1 MYGLVNFRGDMATG
15 TVINNGGFIM
25 KYTEKEVLQFVEEN
39 DVKFVK
45 LMFCD
50 IFGSLKTISVIAGE
64 LPKIF
69 REGLVFDASKLGG
82 FLNVTVSDLRLFPDP
97 DTLALLP
104 WRPQHGRVVRFFCH
118 LKYPDGTAFEGDGR
132 FFLKTAIAYARGKG
146 YNFQIGTSCE
156 FYCFEKND
164 QDMPTKQPHDYAGY
178 CDAAPVDKG
187 ENLRRDICLTLEQ
200 MDIFP
205 ESSRHETGPGQNEID
220 FQYSNALKAADNL
233 VTFKNVVKSMADRNG
248 LYATFMPKP
257 IIENCGSGLHIMLM
271 CMKGTENVFRPH
283 MGELSQEAQYM
294 TAGIL
299 KNVKDM
305 TLFLNTTT
313 NSYKRFG
320 SLLAPKY
327 ISWSHENYAQLLR
340 APLDNNEENGII
352 LRSPDNTCNPY
363 FAMGLLIYACIDGVI
378 NKQKLS
384 EPFNVDTRFAE
395 EAELEKLETLPET
408 LEEAVEVAEQSEFLK
423 EHLPE
428 VLLENYIRQKKELI
442 GDYNRAPDKEQFET
456 VRYFYHL

>member
-1 MYGLVNFRGDMATG
+1 
-15 TVINNGGFIM
+15 M

-69 REGLVFDASKLGG
+69 REGLIFDASKLGG
-82 FLNVTVSDLRLFPDP
+82 FLNVTASDLRLFPDP

-132 FFLKTAIAYARGKG
+132 FFLKTAIAYAKGKG
-146 YNFQIGTSCE
+146 YNFQIGTSWE
-156 FYCFEKND
+156 FYCFVKD
-164 QDMPTKQPHDYAGY
+164 DTDMPTKRPHDYAGY
-178 CDAAPVDKG
+178 CDAAPVDRG

-233 VTFKNVVKSMADRNG
+233 VTFKNVVKSVADRNG

-257 IIENCGSGLHIMLM
+257 LDRINGSGMHMNMSLFT
-271 CMKGTENVFRPH
+271 KDGNAFFDEN
-283 MGELSQEAQYM
+283 GEDQLSQNAKYFLGGLLKHARSF
-294 TAGIL
+294 TAVT
-299 KNVKDM
+299 NPTV
-305 TLFLNTTT
+305 
-313 NSYKRFG
+313 NSYKRLVPG
-320 SLLAPKY
+320 YEAPVYVAWSGHNRSPLVRVPIARGLSTRLELRSVDPSANPYLAVATILAAGLDGLKNKIEAPKA
-327 ISWSHENYAQLLR
+327 IDRNIYAMDDDER
-340 APLDNNEENGII
+340 KANGIVDLPSTLHNALKELTADEVI
-352 LRSPDNTCNPY
+352 KK
-363 FAMGLLIYACIDGVI
+363 AMGPHLYSNFVEAKRLEWAAYRQEV
-378 NKQKLS
+378 S
-384 EPFNVDTRFAE
+384 EWERQQYL
-395 EAELEKLETLPET
+395 EL
-408 LEEAVEVAEQSEFLK
+408 
-423 EHLPE
+423 
-428 VLLENYIRQKKELI
+428 Y
-442 GDYNRAPDKEQFET
+442 
-456 VRYFYHL
+456 

>member
-1 MYGLVNFRGDMATG
+1 
-15 TVINNGGFIM
+15 M

-69 REGLVFDASKLGG
+69 REGLIFDASKLGG
-82 FLNVTVSDLRLFPDP
+82 FLNVTASDLRLFPDP

-118 LKYPDGTAFEGDGR
+118 LKYPDGTAFEGGR
-132 FFLKTAIAYARGKG
+132 LFLKTAIAYAKGKG

-156 FYCFEKND
+156 FYCFEKD
-164 QDMPTKQPHDYAGY
+164 DTDMPTKRPHDYAGY
-178 CDAAPVDKG
+178 CDAAPVDRG

-233 VTFKNVVKSMADRNG
+233 VTFKNVVKSVADRNG

-257 IIENCGSGLHIMLM
+257 IVDNCGSGLHIMLM
-271 CMKGTENVFRPH
+271 CMKGTENVFRPQL
-283 MGELSQEAQYM
+283 GGLSKEAERM
-294 TAGIL
+294 IAGIL
-299 KNVKDM
+299 KNVGDM

-340 APLDNNEENGII
+340 APLADTDENGII
-352 LRSPDNTCNPY
+352 LRSADNTCNPY

-378 NKQKLS
+378 NKEELPK
-384 EPFNVDTRFAE
+384 PFNFNIGSADE
-395 EAELEKLETLPET
+395 SELAKLETLPQS
-408 LEEAVEVAEQSEFLK
+408 LKEAVERAEKSEFLADR
-423 EHLPE
+423 LPE
-428 VLLENYIRQKKELI
+428 HMLERFIAIEKELI
-442 GDYNRAPDKEQFET
+442 IEYERAADKEQFET
-456 VRYFYHL
+456 ARYFYHL

>member
-1 MYGLVNFRGDMATG
+1 
-15 TVINNGGFIM
+15 M

-69 REGLVFDASKLGG
+69 REGLIFDASKLGG
-82 FLNVTVSDLRLFPDP
+82 FLNVTASDLRLFPDP

-104 WRPQHGRVVRFFCH
+104 WRPQHGRVVRFFC

-132 FFLKTAIAYARGKG
+132 FFLKTAIAYAKGKG

-156 FYCFEKND
+156 FYCFEKD
-164 QDMPTKQPHDYAGY
+164 EADMPTKRPHDYAGY
-178 CDAAPVDKG
+178 CDAAPVDRG

-233 VTFKNVVKSMADRNG
+233 VTFKNVVKSVADRNG

-257 IIENCGSGLHIMLM
+257 IVDNCGSGLHIMLM
-271 CMKGTENVFRPH
+271 CMKGTENVFKPQL
-283 MGELSQEAQYM
+283 GGLSKEAERM
-294 TAGIL
+294 IAGIL
-299 KNVKDM
+299 KNVGDM

-340 APLDNNEENGII
+340 APLADTDENGII
-352 LRSPDNTCNPY
+352 LRSADNTCNPY

-378 NKQKLS
+378 NKEELPK
-384 EPFNVDTRFAE
+384 PFNFNIGSADE
-395 EAELEKLETLPET
+395 SELAKLETLPQS
-408 LEEAVEVAEQSEFLK
+408 LEEAVGRAEKSEFLADR
-423 EHLPE
+423 LPE
-428 VLLENYIRQKKELI
+428 HMLERFIAMEKELI
-442 GDYNRAPDKEQFET
+442 IEYERAADKEQFET
-456 VRYFYHL
+456 ARYFYHL

>member
-1 MYGLVNFRGDMATG
+1 
-15 TVINNGGFIM
+15 M

-69 REGLVFDASKLGG
+69 REGLIFDASKLGG
-82 FLNVTVSDLRLFPDP
+82 FLNVTASDLRLFPDP

-132 FFLKTAIAYARGKG
+132 FFLKTAIAYAKGKG

-156 FYCFEKND
+156 FYCFEKD
-164 QDMPTKQPHDYAGY
+164 DTDMPKRPHDYAGY
-178 CDAAPVDKG
+178 CDAAPVDRG

-233 VTFKNVVKSMADRNG
+233 VTFKNVVKSVADRNG

-257 IIENCGSGLHIMLM
+257 IVDNCGSGLHIMLM
-271 CMKGTENVFRPH
+271 CMKGTENVFKPQL
-283 MGELSQEAQYM
+283 GGLSKEAERM
-294 TAGIL
+294 IAGIL
-299 KNVKDM
+299 KNVGDM

-340 APLDNNEENGII
+340 APLADTDENGII
-352 LRSPDNTCNPY
+352 LRSADNTCNPY

-378 NKQKLS
+378 NKEELPK
-384 EPFNVDTRFAE
+384 PFNFNIGSADE
-395 EAELEKLETLPET
+395 SELAKLETLPQS
-408 LEEAVEVAEQSEFLK
+408 LKEAVERAEKSEFLADR
-423 EHLPE
+423 LPE
-428 VLLENYIRQKKELI
+428 HMLERFIAIEKELI
-442 GDYNRAPDKEQFET
+442 IEYERAADKEQFET
-456 VRYFYHL
+456 ARYFYHL

>member
-1 MYGLVNFRGDMATG
+1 
-15 TVINNGGFIM
+15 M

-69 REGLVFDASKLGG
+69 REGLIFDASKLGG
-82 FLNVTVSDLRLFPDP
+82 F
-97 DTLALLP
+97 LALLP

-132 FFLKTAIAYARGKG
+132 FFLKTAIAYAKGKG

-156 FYCFEKND
+156 FYCFEKD
-164 QDMPTKQPHDYAGY
+164 DTDMPTKRPHDYAGY
-178 CDAAPVDKG
+178 CDAAPVDRG

-233 VTFKNVVKSMADRNG
+233 VTFKNVVKSVADRNG

-257 IIENCGSGLHIMLM
+257 IVDNCGSGLHIMLM
-271 CMKGTENVFRPH
+271 CMKGTENVFRPQL
-283 MGELSQEAQYM
+283 GGLSKEAERM
-294 TAGIL
+294 IAGIL
-299 KNVKDM
+299 KNVGDM

-340 APLDNNEENGII
+340 APLADTDENGII
-352 LRSPDNTCNPY
+352 LRSADNTCNPY

-378 NKQKLS
+378 NKEELPK
-384 EPFNVDTRFAE
+384 PFNFNIGSADE
-395 EAELEKLETLPET
+395 SELAKLETLPQS
-408 LEEAVEVAEQSEFLK
+408 LKEAVERAEKSEFLADR
-423 EHLPE
+423 LPE
-428 VLLENYIRQKKELI
+428 HMLERFIAIEKELI
-442 GDYNRAPDKEQFET
+442 IEYERAADKEQFET
-456 VRYFYHL
+456 ARYFYHL

>member
-1 MYGLVNFRGDMATG
+1 
-15 TVINNGGFIM
+15 M

-69 REGLVFDASKLGG
+69 REGLIFDASKLGG
-82 FLNVTVSDLRLFPDP
+82 FLNVTASDLRLFPDP

-132 FFLKTAIAYARGKG
+132 FFLKTAIAYAKGKG

-156 FYCFEKND
+156 FYCFEKD
-164 QDMPTKQPHDYAGY
+164 DTDMPTKRPHDYAGY
-178 CDAAPVDKG
+178 CDAAPVDRG

-205 ESSRHETGPGQNEID
+205 ETGPGQNEID

-233 VTFKNVVKSMADRNG
+233 VTFKNVVKSVADRNG

-257 IIENCGSGLHIMLM
+257 IVDNCGSGLHIMLM
-271 CMKGTENVFRPH
+271 CMKGTENVFRPQL
-283 MGELSQEAQYM
+283 GGLSKEAERM
-294 TAGIL
+294 IAGIL
-299 KNVKDM
+299 KNVGDM

-340 APLDNNEENGII
+340 APLADTDENGII
-352 LRSPDNTCNPY
+352 LRSADNTCNPY

-378 NKQKLS
+378 NKEELPK
-384 EPFNVDTRFAE
+384 PFNFNIGSADE
-395 EAELEKLETLPET
+395 SELAKLETLPQS
-408 LEEAVEVAEQSEFLK
+408 LKEAVERAEKSEFLADR
-423 EHLPE
+423 LPE
-428 VLLENYIRQKKELI
+428 HMLERFIAIEKELI
-442 GDYNRAPDKEQFET
+442 IEYERAADKEQFET
-456 VRYFYHL
+456 ARYFYHL

>member
-1 MYGLVNFRGDMATG
+1 
-15 TVINNGGFIM
+15 M

-69 REGLVFDASKLGG
+69 REGLIFDASKLGG
-82 FLNVTVSDLRLFPDP
+82 FLNVTASDLRLFPDP

-132 FFLKTAIAYARGKG
+132 FFLKTAIAYAKGKG

-156 FYCFEKND
+156 FYCFEKD
-164 QDMPTKQPHDYAGY
+164 DTDMPTKRPHDYAGY
-178 CDAAPVDKG
+178 CDAAPVDRG

-233 VTFKNVVKSMADRNG
+233 VTFKNVVKSVADRNG

-257 IIENCGSGLHIMLM
+257 IVDNCGSGLHIMLM
-271 CMKGTENVFRPH
+271 CMKGTENVFRPQL
-283 MGELSQEAQYM
+283 GGLSKEAERM
-294 TAGIL
+294 IAGIL
-299 KNVKDM
+299 KNV
-305 TLFLNTTT
+305 
-313 NSYKRFG
+313 G

-340 APLDNNEENGII
+340 APLADTDENGII
-352 LRSPDNTCNPY
+352 LRSADNTCNPY

-378 NKQKLS
+378 NKEELPK
-384 EPFNVDTRFAE
+384 PFNFNIGSADE
-395 EAELEKLETLPET
+395 SELAKLETLPQS
-408 LEEAVEVAEQSEFLK
+408 LKEAVERAEKSEFLADR
-423 EHLPE
+423 LPE
-428 VLLENYIRQKKELI
+428 HMLERFIAIEKELI
-442 GDYNRAPDKEQFET
+442 IEYERAADKEQFET
-456 VRYFYHL
+456 ARYFYHL

>member
-1 MYGLVNFRGDMATG
+1 
-15 TVINNGGFIM
+15 M

-69 REGLVFDASKLGG
+69 REGLIFDASKLGG
-82 FLNVTVSDLRLFPDP
+82 FLNVTASDLRLFPDP

-132 FFLKTAIAYARGKG
+132 FFLKTAIAYAKGKG

-156 FYCFEKND
+156 FYCFEKD
-164 QDMPTKQPHDYAGY
+164 DTDMPTKRPHDYAGY
-178 CDAAPVDKG
+178 CDAAPVDRG

-205 ESSRHETGPGQNEID
+205 ESSRHETGPGQ
-220 FQYSNALKAADNL
+220 AADNL
-233 VTFKNVVKSMADRNG
+233 VTFKNVVKSVADRNG

-257 IIENCGSGLHIMLM
+257 IVDNCGSGLHIMLM
-271 CMKGTENVFRPH
+271 CMKGTENVFRPQL
-283 MGELSQEAQYM
+283 GGLSKEAERM
-294 TAGIL
+294 IAGIL
-299 KNVKDM
+299 KNVGDM

-340 APLDNNEENGII
+340 APLADTDENGII
-352 LRSPDNTCNPY
+352 LRSADNTCNPY

-378 NKQKLS
+378 NKEELPK
-384 EPFNVDTRFAE
+384 PFNFNIGSADE
-395 EAELEKLETLPET
+395 SELAKLETLPQS
-408 LEEAVEVAEQSEFLK
+408 LKEAVERAEKSEFLADR
-423 EHLPE
+423 LPE
-428 VLLENYIRQKKELI
+428 HMLERFIAIEKELI
-442 GDYNRAPDKEQFET
+442 IEYERAADKEQFET
-456 VRYFYHL
+456 ARYFYHL

>member
-283 MGELSQEAQYM
+283 MGELSQEAQHM

-378 NKQKLS
+378 NKEKLS

-395 EAELEKLETLPET
+395 EAELAKLETLPET

-442 GDYNRAPDKEQFET
+442 EDYNRAPDKEQFET

>member
-1 MYGLVNFRGDMATG
+1 
-15 TVINNGGFIM
+15 M

-69 REGLVFDASKLGG
+69 REGLIFDASKLGG
-82 FLNVTVSDLRLFPDP
+82 FLNVTASDLRLFPDP

-132 FFLKTAIAYARGKG
+132 FFLKTAIAYAKGKG

-156 FYCFEKND
+156 FYCFEK
-164 QDMPTKQPHDYAGY
+164 DMPTKRPHDYAGY
-178 CDAAPVDKG
+178 CDAAPVDRG

-233 VTFKNVVKSMADRNG
+233 VTFKNVVKSVADRNG

-257 IIENCGSGLHIMLM
+257 IVDNCGSGLHIMLM
-271 CMKGTENVFRPH
+271 CMKGTENVFRPQL
-283 MGELSQEAQYM
+283 GGLSKEAERM
-294 TAGIL
+294 IAGIL
-299 KNVKDM
+299 KNVGDM

-340 APLDNNEENGII
+340 APLADTDENGII
-352 LRSPDNTCNPY
+352 LRSADNTCNPY

-378 NKQKLS
+378 NKEELPK
-384 EPFNVDTRFAE
+384 PFNFNIGSADE
-395 EAELEKLETLPET
+395 SELAKLETLPQS
-408 LEEAVEVAEQSEFLK
+408 LKEAVERAEKSEFLADR
-423 EHLPE
+423 LPE
-428 VLLENYIRQKKELI
+428 HMLERFIAIEKELI
-442 GDYNRAPDKEQFET
+442 IEYERAADKEQFET
-456 VRYFYHL
+456 ARYFYHL

>member
-1 MYGLVNFRGDMATG
+1 
-15 TVINNGGFIM
+15 M

-69 REGLVFDASKLGG
+69 REGLIFDASKLGG
-82 FLNVTVSDLRLFPDP
+82 FLNVTASDLRLFPDP

-104 WRPQHGRVVRFFCH
+104 WRPQHG
-118 LKYPDGTAFEGDGR
+118 
-132 FFLKTAIAYARGKG
+132 
-146 YNFQIGTSCE
+146 S
-156 FYCFEKND
+156 FEKD
-164 QDMPTKQPHDYAGY
+164 DTDMPTKRPHDYAGY
-178 CDAAPVDKG
+178 CDAAPVDRG

-233 VTFKNVVKSMADRNG
+233 VTFKNVVKSVADRNG

-257 IIENCGSGLHIMLM
+257 IVDNCGSGLHIMLM
-271 CMKGTENVFRPH
+271 CMKGTENVFRPQL
-283 MGELSQEAQYM
+283 GGLSKEAERM
-294 TAGIL
+294 IAGIL
-299 KNVKDM
+299 KNVGDM

-340 APLDNNEENGII
+340 APLADTDENGII
-352 LRSPDNTCNPY
+352 LRSADNTCNPY

-378 NKQKLS
+378 NKEELPK
-384 EPFNVDTRFAE
+384 PFNFNIGSADE
-395 EAELEKLETLPET
+395 SELAKLETLPQS
-408 LEEAVEVAEQSEFLK
+408 LKEAVERAEKSEFLADR
-423 EHLPE
+423 LPE
-428 VLLENYIRQKKELI
+428 HMLERFIAIEKELI
-442 GDYNRAPDKEQFET
+442 IEYERAADKEQFET
-456 VRYFYHL
+456 ARYFYHL